1 MLEAFWWVE
10 QWGPQTSQDNHCAME
25 VNPLDAR
32 LFNSMLKFF
41 GSILLDVCWIYGHVV
56 ASALST
62 LHTFFSAEL
71 F

>member
-1 MLEAFWWVE
+1 MLEAFWWVG

-25 VNPLDAR
+25 VNLLDAR
-32 LFNSMLKFF
+32 LFDSMHKFF
-41 GSILLDVCWIYGHVV
+41 GSILLDVCWIYRRVV
-56 ASALST
+56 APALSS